1 MKKEIRDITKTIT
14 ETKTFYIADDGEEF
28 STEEQCKEYEES
40 ARYAYRKR
48 LEKTLT
54 LIDEKRA
61 NLVIDTILDDGRA
74 ESDYYSFKPQTE
86 DDLKN
91 FLAYARSTCGGY
103 LAGDSEYYEKH
114 QEYNYFYVKPED
126 VKVGETYIFFQ
137 RYGEWGGIVS
147 KESLQKAVD
156 KCFDETLW
164 ESAKS
169 II

>member
-1 MKKEIRDITKTIT
+1 MKEEKRDFTRTIK

-28 STEEQCKEYEES
+28 STEEQCREYEES

-48 LEKTLT
+48 LEKTLIW
-54 LIDEKRA
+54 IDKKRA

-91 FLAYARSTCGGY
+91 FLAYVKSTCGGC
-103 LAGDSEYYEKH
+103 LAGDSEYYKNH
-114 QEYNYFYVKPED
+114 PEYNHFYAKPED
-126 VKVGETYIFFQ
+126 MKVDETYIFFQ

-147 KESLQKAVD
+147 KESLQKAID
-156 KCFDETLW
+156 KCFDEKLW
-164 ESAKS
+164 EPVKEND
-169 II
+169 

>member
-1 MKKEIRDITKTIT
+1 MKEEKRDVTRTIK

-28 STEEQCKEYEES
+28 STAEQCKEYEES

-61 NLVIDTILDDGRA
+61 KLVIDTILDDGRS
-74 ESDYYSFKPQTE
+74 ESNYYSFKPQTE

-91 FLAYARSTCGGY
+91 FLAYAKSTCGGY
-103 LAGDSEYYEKH
+103 LAGDSEYYKK
-114 QEYNYFYVKPED
+114 YNHFYVNPGD
-126 VKVGETYIFFQ
+126 MKVGETYIFFY

-147 KESLQKAVD
+147 KESLQKAID
-156 KCFDETLW
+156 KCFDEKLW
-164 ESAKS
+164 EPVKENN
-169 II
+169 

>member
-1 MKKEIRDITKTIT
+1 MKEEKRDVTRTIK

-91 FLAYARSTCGGY
+91 FLAYAKSTCGGY
-103 LAGDSEYYEKH
+103 LAGDSEYYKKH
-114 QEYNYFYVKPED
+114 SEYNYFYVKPKD
-126 VKVGETYIFFQ
+126 MKVDETYIFFQ

-147 KESLQKAVD
+147 KESLQKAID
-156 KCFDETLW
+156 KCFDEKLW
-164 ESAKS
+164 EPVKEND
-169 II
+169 

>member
-1 MKKEIRDITKTIT
+1 MKEEKRDVTRIIK

-28 STEEQCKEYEES
+28 STEDQCREYEEF
-40 ARYAYRKR
+40 ARYAYRKI

-54 LIDEKRA
+54 MIDNKQA

-91 FLAYARSTCGGY
+91 FLAYAKSTCGGC
-103 LAGDSEYYEKH
+103 LAADSEYYKNH
-114 QEYNYFYVKPED
+114 SEYNYFYVKPED
-126 VKVGETYIFFQ
+126 MKVDETYIFFQ

-147 KESLQKAVD
+147 KESLQKAID
-156 KCFDETLW
+156 KCFDEKLW
-164 ESAKS
+164 EPVKENN
-169 II
+169 

>member
-1 MKKEIRDITKTIT
+1 MKEEKRDFTRTIK

-28 STEEQCKEYEES
+28 STEEQCREYEES

-54 LIDEKRA
+54 WIDKKRA

-91 FLAYARSTCGGY
+91 FLAYVKSTCGGC
-103 LAGDSEYYEKH
+103 LAGDSEYYKNH
-114 QEYNYFYVKPED
+114 PEYNHFYAMK
-126 VKVGETYIFFQ
+126 KTR
-137 RYGEWGGIVS
+137 RYVS
-147 KESLQKAVD
+147 YRMFD
-156 KCFDETLW
+156 K
-164 ESAKS
+164 K
-169 II
+169 I

>member
-54 LIDEKRA
+54 KIDNKQA

-86 DDLKN
+86 DDIRNLI
-91 FLAYARSTCGGY
+91 AYARSICGGC
-103 LAGDSEYYEKH
+103 LASESEYYKK
-114 QEYNYFYVKPED
+114 YNHFYVNPGD
-126 VKVGETYIFFQ
+126 MKVGETYIFFY
-137 RYGEWGGIVS
+137 RYNDWGGIVS
-147 KESLQKAVD
+147 KESLQKAID
-156 KCFDETLW
+156 KCFDEKLW
-164 ESAKS
+164 EPVKENN
-169 II
+169 